1 MNLSSSVNA
10 DGALAVSTADSKPTM
25 AKGSGSGA
33 TWTADAALQD
43 VLLTS
48 NTAETENSYVSDDA
62 DIKVQEDSHVDA
74 NDPSAAAASAAAGA
88 GASVGTTTFDPTV
101 DKVIR
106 ILGLL
111 PATKVCLKKEYPT
124 QKLFEEFLQLS
135 SEEVRAN
142 TMAEEGDK
150 VDKEEDGGDTYKKGK
165 KDLRARF
172 NQADRAKLILIGR
185 WTESNLNVHGHE
197 IQWEDFNK
205 KSFNDFVRKEVD
217 DIILDEILDELK
229 LSKEVKETLKDNG
242 VHTPAGFV
250 EKSKYWYEHEIKLSS
265 RHISEIEKVK
275 RWYKYQLDT
284 YLPSDWI
291 MAFREEAAQ
300 VNDLEWRKVL
310 KAIGIKADA
319 IQALEI
325 NDISDFASLI
335 YTSEKWRINGPRES
349 NDWSMPEWNEWQKLG
364 LKEKDARNII
374 NFRHWHKFYVAGM
387 KDKNDWTAEFNTA
400 HYKRF
405 VQRYIDP
412 NKLDEEPGWF
422 KSAWKPGWWT
432 SKNDDS
438 LKTSKEK
445 KDYLDM
451 LERAAEDGAVT
462 EEVRYRLKAHFDG
475 RREKMDLIQEIN
487 EGSGDKS
494 FQEERLNQI
503 FKDEAEDQKG
513 STEESLFFAKEY
525 CQFVFSALV
534 AYIILFIW
542 VILTIDFVVLTI
554 NTEDLSRDN
563 IENAIVEADYKVG
576 VINISFGLVTAV
588 VVQELSEGANDNESS
603 LYNRF
608 LATYKKRLE
617 KSKVIRFENWLR
629 LRSIRHFSSKEGMG
643 LIFGFLF
650 RYVKELIYS
659 AYTWLILN
667 SSRVYIVSW
676 IVFGALSLFV
686 GIVTDVAATHPLY
699 TVGQTWIGIAITIG
713 YSFFGLNSKHGST
726 FDDGDGDADDEK
738 VKDTDQGTIGGE
750 DGTNGGEGANFIDEE
765 CGQPQDTASYPTRL
779 DELQKLTSLLPPV
792 VDVDELKKKLRETE
806 EKLEA
811 AVNSGDYGF
820 DFVTLSK
827 EVVEMKRKLRE
838 EDAASASA
846 GSSGNASSS

>member
-503 FKDEAEDQKG
+503 FKDEAEDQTG
-513 STEESLFFAKEY
+513 DEEASLFFTKQY

-534 AYIILFIW
+534 AYLILLIW
-542 VILTIDFVVLTI
+542 VGTSIDFMVITLTRKFKLDEFPYTI
-554 NTEDLSRDN
+554 FVN
-563 IENAIVEADYKVG
+563 
-576 VINISFGLVTAV
+576 NISFGLVTAV
-588 VVQELSEGANDNESS
+588 VIQELGEGAQDSKSS

-608 LATYKKRLE
+608 LATYKKRTQR
-617 KSKVIRFENWLR
+617 SKEVRFKNWLK
-629 LRSIRHFSSKEGMG
+629 LRSIRRGRFFSFSAKEGGIG
-643 LIFGFLF
+643 LLF
-650 RYVKELIYS
+650 NYALTFIWEINYNFF
-659 AYTWLILN
+659 TWLIL
-667 SSRVYIVSW
+667 SSARIYIVGW
-676 IVFGALSLFV
+676 IITGALSLIM
-686 GIVTDVAATHPLY
+686 GVATNLDATNPLY
-699 TVGQTWIGIAITIG
+699 TTGQTWVGIAVTIG
-713 YSFFGLNSKHGST
+713 YSFFGLERKKAPKDETDQMNNNADQGANGR
-726 FDDGDGDADDEK
+726 GDGAEAESREEAKYTNERGETKDIKTRHELMKELESQLAEAEEEMRAAIEEGDIDGEVNLHKK
-738 VKDTDQGTIGGE
+738 VI
-750 DGTNGGEGANFIDEE
+750 
-765 CGQPQDTASYPTRL
+765 
-779 DELQKLTSLLPPV
+779 KL
-792 VDVDELKKKLRETE
+792 
-806 EKLEA
+806 
-811 AVNSGDYGF
+811 
-820 DFVTLSK
+820 
-827 EVVEMKRKLRE
+827 KRKLKE
-838 EDAASASA
+838 ETKATAGGDAN
-846 GSSGNASSS
+846 SS